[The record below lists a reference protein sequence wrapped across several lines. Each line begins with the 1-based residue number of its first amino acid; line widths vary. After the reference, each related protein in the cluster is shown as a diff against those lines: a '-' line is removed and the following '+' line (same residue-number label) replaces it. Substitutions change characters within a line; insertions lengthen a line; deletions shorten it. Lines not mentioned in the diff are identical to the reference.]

1 MERVMYNTVL
11 GALPMQPD
19 GRAFYYSD
27 CYSGSAANDAGSQAA
42 SVGAMKV
49 YAIHRWPCCAGT
61 LPQVAA
67 DYWINGY
74 FREPGA
80 VWVNLYLPSVLRWT
94 GGGSAPEPRDIL
106 FLWEVCRRL
115 IARCATRLSKGSAGE
130 LLSCDAR
137 LCGKAAHGG
146 GLERASV

>member
-1 MERVMYNTVL
+1 
-11 GALPMQPD
+11 
-19 GRAFYYSD
+19 
-27 CYSGSAANDAGSQAA
+27 
-42 SVGAMKV
+42 MKV

-94 GGGSAPEPRDIL
+94 EGEAEVEMELEGNYPESGSVRIRMKSSEPVSFALKLRVPAWSDGATARVNGMQT
-106 FLWEVCRRL
+106 EVSPN
-115 IARCATRLSKGSAGE
+115 AGFATIR
-130 LLSCDAR
+130 
-137 LCGKAAHGG
+137 
-146 GLERASV
+146 